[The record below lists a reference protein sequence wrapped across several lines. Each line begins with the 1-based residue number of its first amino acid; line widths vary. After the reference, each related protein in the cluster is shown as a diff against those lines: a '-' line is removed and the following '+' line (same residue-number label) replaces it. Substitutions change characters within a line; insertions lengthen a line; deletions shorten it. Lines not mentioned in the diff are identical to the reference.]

1 MIAILNKFKNVSP
14 LDTYLIT
21 KLKYYFS
28 VITCLTLATFW
39 TFPAARSRLILGSVN
54 FLVCIIFLLFL
65 RTRLPVTGSQ
75 IPMIGK
81 ELIEKLKD
89 I

>member
-1 MIAILNKFKNVSP
+1 MFNTAEYRSDYQSYTL
-14 LDTYLIT
+14 
-21 KLKYYFS
+21 FS
-28 VITCLTLATFW
+28 VISCLTLATFW

-54 FLVCIIFLLFL
+54 FLVCTIFLLFL

-81 ELIEKLKD
+81 KVIESLKNV
-89 I
+89 